1 MVGLQEIDARWPARQ
16 GPPCAQLL
24 DGVLIAW
31 ELAAYDALAQQLAN
45 TPSPNLELAITYPNL
60 DAHLS
65 YTYLVPS
72 LSLSYPWL
80 LPDQDV
86 AGTGPGRHSSKD
98 L

>member
-1 MVGLQEIDARWPARQ
+1 MASEAMAPLRLK
-16 GPPCAQLL
+16 LL

-45 TPSPNLELAITYPNL
+45 TPSPNLELAIPYPNL

-72 LSLSYPWL
+72 LSLSYTWPS
-80 LPDQDV
+80 PDQAV

>member
-1 MVGLQEIDARWPARQ
+1 M
-16 GPPCAQLL
+16 
-24 DGVLIAW
+24 IAW
-31 ELAAYDALAQQLAN
+31 ELAAHDALQQQLAN
-45 TPSPNLELAITYPNL
+45 TPNPNLELAITYPNL

-80 LPDQDV
+80 LPDLDV
-86 AGTGPGRHSSKD
+86 ASTGPGRHSSKD